1 MSVGLA
7 DKIRFVDAIVAAK
20 DLSPSAKLI
29 GYVLSFRFHNHR
41 TGRCFPSYDSIA
53 LAAGLKRRATAI
65 EAVKELAAAGWIVI
79 ERGGGRARTN
89 QIELCFGRAETV
101 RETAPFSDENGTENV
116 PFEAV
121 NGTQN
126 RQKGTENVPDS
137 LKNNPPASPVGGD
150 EASHGPGGPGFVEFW
165 RAFPKRTR
173 HGDAR
178 TAFEAVV
185 VSGKVTAAC
194 LVAAAGR
201 YAGERASEPARYTKN
216 PVDWL
221 EGEHWLDEAPSPRS
235 RGGQAATGRRSNTD
249 IAMEIIERMGQ

>member
-1 MSVGLA
+1 MSVSLA
-7 DKIRFVDAIVAAK
+7 DKIRFVDAIVAAQ

-65 EAVKELAAAGWIVI
+65 EAVKELAVAGWIVI
-79 ERGGGRARTN
+79 ERGGGRAKTN

-101 RETAPFSDENGTENV
+101 RETAPFHEENGTENV

-126 RQKGTENVPDS
+126 RRKGTENVPDS
-137 LKNNPPASPVGGD
+137 LKNNPPASPVGG
-150 EASHGPGGPGFVEFW
+150 EGHPPGPGGPEFS
-165 RAFPKRTR
+165 AFWAACPHKVAEV
-173 HGDAR
+173 DAR
-178 TAFEAVV
+178 AEFERVV
-185 VSGKVTAAC
+185 ISGEAS
-194 LVAAAGR
+194 VADLIAGMHRHAEATAGR
-201 YAGERASEPARYTKN
+201 KYPVEPKT
-216 PVDWL
+216 WL
-221 EGEHWLDEAPSPRS
+221 RKKRWRDQPASPRS
-235 RGGQAATGRRSNTD
+235 AGAHSAAGRRSNTD